1 MPRSLAR
8 ARGAWGKGCSD
19 LGLSELGEPE
29 PQAQVP
35 LERLWLYE
43 LVLPENQRKS
53 RGVLGASW
61 GKSYLKYECNSTHKQ
76 VRLSEVCQIWF
87 VYLPHKLIHTWNC
100 DC

>member
-1 MPRSLAR
+1 METKQWSKVPRSLAR

-53 RGVLGASW
+53 RGVTDGTM
-61 GKSYLKYECNSTHKQ
+61 Y
-76 VRLSEVCQIWF
+76 
-87 VYLPHKLIHTWNC
+87 
-100 DC
+100 